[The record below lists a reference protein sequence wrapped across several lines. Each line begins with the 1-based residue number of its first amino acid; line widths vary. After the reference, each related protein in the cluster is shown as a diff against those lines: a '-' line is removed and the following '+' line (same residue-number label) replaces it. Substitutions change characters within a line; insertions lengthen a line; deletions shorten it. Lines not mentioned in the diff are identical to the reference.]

1 MIAQHYNLIHVENNL
16 LKQIKIKENQLKIAQ
31 ESNLL
36 YVAEGLQNELLK
48 LQCQLSEPLDSEPL
62 DSEPLDSESEDVEIQ
77 ALMSLL
83 DD

>member
-1 MIAQHYNLIHVENNL
+1 MIAQHYNSIHVDNKL

-31 ESNLL
+31 ESNMLH
-36 YVAEGLQNELLK
+36 VAEALQNQLLN
-48 LQCQLSEPLDSEPL
+48 LQSQLSEPP
-62 DSEPLDSESEDVEIQ
+62 DVEIQ

>member
-1 MIAQHYNLIHVENNL
+1 YNTTQDENNL

-31 ESNLL
+31 ESNML

-48 LQCQLSEPLDSEPL
+48 LQGQLLEVQ
-62 DSEPLDSESEDVEIQ
+62 DVEIQ

>member
-1 MIAQHYNLIHVENNL
+1 MIAQHYNSNHIENNL

-31 ESNLL
+31 ESNMLH
-36 YVAEGLQNELLK
+36 VVEALQNELLK
-48 LQCQLSEPLDSEPL
+48 LQGQFSEPQ
-62 DSEPLDSESEDVEIQ
+62 DVEVQ

>member
-1 MIAQHYNLIHVENNL
+1 MIAQHYNSIHVENNL

-31 ESNLL
+31 EANML
-36 YVAEGLQNELLK
+36 YVAEALQNELLK
-48 LQCQLSEPLDSEPL
+48 LQYQLSEGQ
-62 DSEPLDSESEDVEIQ
+62 DVEIQ

>member
-1 MIAQHYNLIHVENNL
+1 MIAQHYSSIHVENNL

-31 ESNLL
+31 ESNML
-36 YVAEGLQNELLK
+36 YVAEALQNELLE
-48 LQCQLSEPLDSEPL
+48 LQHQLSEPQ
-62 DSEPLDSESEDVEIQ
+62 DVEIQ

>member
-1 MIAQHYNLIHVENNL
+1 MIAQHYNSIHVENNL

-31 ESNLL
+31 ESNML
-36 YVAEGLQNELLK
+36 YVAEALHNELLK
-48 LQCQLSEPLDSEPL
+48 LQSQLSDTQ
-62 DSEPLDSESEDVEIQ
+62 DVEIQ

>member
-1 MIAQHYNLIHVENNL
+1 MIAQHSSSMHVENNL

-31 ESNLL
+31 ESNML
-36 YVAEGLQNELLK
+36 YVTEALHNELLK
-48 LQCQLSEPLDSEPL
+48 LQSQLSEPQ
-62 DSEPLDSESEDVEIQ
+62 DVEVN

>member
-1 MIAQHYNLIHVENNL
+1 MIAQHYNSIHVETNL

-31 ESNLL
+31 ESNMI
-36 YVAEGLQNELLK
+36 YVTEALQNQLLK
-48 LQCQLSEPLDSEPL
+48 LQCQLSEPQ
-62 DSEPLDSESEDVEIQ
+62 DVEIQ

>member
-1 MIAQHYNLIHVENNL
+1 MIAQHYNPIHVENNL

-31 ESNLL
+31 ESNMI
-36 YVAEGLQNELLK
+36 YVTEALQNQLLK
-48 LQCQLSEPLDSEPL
+48 LQCQLSEPQ
-62 DSEPLDSESEDVEIQ
+62 DVEIQ